1 MRHVVERRQINVSTT
16 YSVSNLCFDSIL
28 DEWGNTI
35 MFKFVVVAEMDYEY
49 LVEYKVRAYSLRDA
63 LQRLNLDLK
72 QVREWSIKEE
82 MEV

>member
-1 MRHVVERRQINVSTT
+1 
-16 YSVSNLCFDSIL
+16 
-28 DEWGNTI
+28 

-72 QVREWSIKEE
+72 QVKEWSIKEE